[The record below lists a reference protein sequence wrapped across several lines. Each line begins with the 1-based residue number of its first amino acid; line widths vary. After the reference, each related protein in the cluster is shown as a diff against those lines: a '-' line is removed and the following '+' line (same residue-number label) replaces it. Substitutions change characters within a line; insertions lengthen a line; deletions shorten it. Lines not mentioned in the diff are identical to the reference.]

1 MCAVCWIICVFLVIT
16 DCSLSWILELP
27 NLPVAPVGD
36 ANGLDD
42 EDHHLA
48 EEDEEEE
55 EEADGAVGPE
65 TGSGALYYII
75 YSLLQRFK

>member
-1 MCAVCWIICVFLVIT
+1 MFLVTT
-16 DCSLSWILELP
+16 DGSLRRISELP
-27 NLPVAPVGD
+27 DSPVAPLGD

-65 TGSGALYYII
+65 TGSSASYYII
-75 YSLLQRFK
+75 Y

>member
-1 MCAVCWIICVFLVIT
+1 MFLVIT
-16 DCSLSWILELP
+16 DGSLRRILELADS
-27 NLPVAPVGD
+27 PVAPFGD

-48 EEDEEEE
+48 KEDEEEE

-65 TGSGALYYII
+65 TGSSASDYII